1 MLRCIMAQPLN
12 FPLDHL
18 RVYWQTLDNKV
29 VHTFLCGD
37 NGKMYEALEY
47 QGRSQLF
54 WDKLQEGNF
63 SLLLSNLSLSDN
75 QIYKCIV
82 MKNETKF
89 IVIHEELITLNV
101 GASYRPSDPSDPEV
115 NEVESGEEVTF
126 TCSSSNG
133 YPEPKVHWTD
143 ATHNGLPATS
153 VTLHKNMGQYS
164 VFSILKLNVTTDLNL
179 SCSIENQLLQENITI
194 RQFMVKV
201 RNNGSL
207 SIPDKQRHDLTQ
219 ATISISCVVILVAFV
234 GFAFW
239 LYKRKPSSGFYN
251 EGTLMRTSPPTPES
265 THTPPQRR
273 EKEKRKKKMKEKKG
287 YYCLIAKIVIDVMSI
302 QHEVLKFLIFL

>member
-1 MLRCIMAQPLN
+1 MDSARENRSRVLLLLLCSLKIGDEKEHPTVVGKAGKSAMLRCIMAQPLN

-37 NGKMYEALEY
+37 N
-47 QGRSQLF
+47 
-54 WDKLQEGNF
+54 
-63 SLLLSNLSLSDN
+63 
-75 QIYKCIV
+75 
-82 MKNETKF
+82 
-89 IVIHEELITLNV
+89 
-101 GASYRPSDPSDPEV
+101 ASYRPSDPSDPEV